1 MASHVSKICLNPAR
15 SSQCPLALKPV
26 QFFQLPLYAT
36 FHFSSNR
43 EEDLMSDAYF
53 LFLIQV
59 KIIYLLSLLIICIGV
74 VFFFSN
80 VVYSST
86 CGVQILSMV
95 KFMSVI
101 VFRTR
106 KKMFLEVAN
115 FIQLFY

>member
-59 KIIYLLSLLIICIGV
+59 KIIYLLNIIHIGV
-74 VFFFSN
+74 RFFLKCCLFIYFWCADP
-80 VVYSST
+80 VHGEVHECYS
-86 CGVQILSMV
+86 L
-95 KFMSVI
+95 
-101 VFRTR
+101 
-106 KKMFLEVAN
+106 
-115 FIQLFY
+115 